1 MVLSHSRCKEMT
13 KGAIPTAALTLSLT
27 IKKFTVM
34 VTIKFE
40 TEKMDKGQFLVFP
53 TVLIDSS
60 EKAAKARISICF
72 AWLRGLFAIGIKWTR
87 KEKIAANESE
97 SK

>member
-1 MVLSHSRCKEMT
+1 MT

-27 IKKFTVM
+27 IKKFTAM
-34 VTIKFE
+34 VIIKFE

-72 AWLRGLFAIGIKWTR
+72 AWLRGLFIIGIKWTR

-97 SK
+97 NK

>member
-1 MVLSHSRCKEMT
+1 MT
-13 KGAIPTAALTLSLT
+13 KGAIPTAAPTLSLT

-72 AWLRGLFAIGIKWTR
+72 AWLRGLFEIGIKRTR

-97 SK
+97 NK

>member
-1 MVLSHSRCKEMT
+1 MVLNHSRCKEMT

-53 TVLIDSS
+53 IVLIDSS

-72 AWLRGLFAIGIKWTR
+72 AWLRGLFAIDIKWTR

-97 SK
+97 NK

>member
-27 IKKFTVM
+27 IKKFTAM
-34 VTIKFE
+34 VIIKFE

-60 EKAAKARISICF
+60 EKAAKARISVCF
-72 AWLRGLFAIGIKWTR
+72 AWLRGLFIIGIKWTR

-97 SK
+97 NK

>member
-1 MVLSHSRCKEMT
+1 MT

-27 IKKFTVM
+27 IKKFTAM

-40 TEKMDKGQFLVFP
+40 TEKMDKGQLLVFP
-53 TVLIDSS
+53 TVMIDSS

-97 SK
+97 NK

>member
-1 MVLSHSRCKEMT
+1 
-13 KGAIPTAALTLSLT
+13 
-27 IKKFTVM
+27 M

-87 KEKIAANESE
+87 KEKTAANESE
-97 SK
+97 NK

>member
-1 MVLSHSRCKEMT
+1 MT

-40 TEKMDKGQFLVFP
+40 TEKMDEGQFLVFP

-60 EKAAKARISICF
+60 EKAAKTAKARISICF
-72 AWLRGLFAIGIKWTR
+72 AWLHGLFAIGIKWTR
-87 KEKIAANESE
+87 KENG

>member
-40 TEKMDKGQFLVFP
+40 TEKMDKGQLLVFP
-53 TVLIDSS
+53 TVMIDSS

-97 SK
+97 NK

>member
-1 MVLSHSRCKEMT
+1 MA

-27 IKKFTVM
+27 IKKFTAM

-87 KEKIAANESE
+87 KEKIAANES
-97 SK
+97 KNK

>member
-1 MVLSHSRCKEMT
+1 
-13 KGAIPTAALTLSLT
+13 
-27 IKKFTVM
+27 M

-60 EKAAKARISICF
+60 EKARISICF
-72 AWLRGLFAIGIKWTR
+72 AWLRGLFAISIKWTR

-97 SK
+97 NK

>member
-1 MVLSHSRCKEMT
+1 MT
-13 KGAIPTAALTLSLT
+13 
-27 IKKFTVM
+27 
-34 VTIKFE
+34 TIKFD
-40 TEKMDKGQFLVFP
+40 TEKMDKGLFLVFP

-72 AWLRGLFAIGIKWTR
+72 AWLHGLFTIGIKWTR

-97 SK
+97 NK

>member
-1 MVLSHSRCKEMT
+1 MV
-13 KGAIPTAALTLSLT
+13 A
-27 IKKFTVM
+27 
-34 VTIKFE
+34 IKFE

-97 SK
+97 NR

>member
-1 MVLSHSRCKEMT
+1 
-13 KGAIPTAALTLSLT
+13 
-27 IKKFTVM
+27 M
-34 VTIKFE
+34 VTIKFD

-60 EKAAKARISICF
+60 EKAEKARMAICF
-72 AWLRGLFAIGIKWTR
+72 AWLRGLFEIGIKWTR

-97 SK
+97 NK

>member
-1 MVLSHSRCKEMT
+1 MT
-13 KGAIPTAALTLSLT
+13 KGAIPTAVLTLSLT
-27 IKKFTVM
+27 IKKFTAM

-97 SK
+97 NK

>member
-1 MVLSHSRCKEMT
+1 MT

-34 VTIKFE
+34 ATIKFE

-97 SK
+97 NI